1 MVGTAKPSAAARG
14 PRGRGG
20 TVICHAC
27 HAEVPEGAAFCA
39 ACGARVKGAPAPRFC
54 EECGAVLDAD
64 AAFCPSCGAAVG
76 PAARDDAA
84 PVDAAAATAPAATP
98 EPSCP
103 DPADAPAAGPRAAT
117 APAPATVP
125 APAVP
130 APARAEGEEPAV
142 DPFAYVEPAYPDI
155 EPALD
160 ATRAVPA
167 VPAADARP
175 PERSAAPARRGR
187 AVAIAL
193 GVAAVVAL
201 AAGGTWWYLDSQHRQ
216 QLAAEAEAERVASA
230 RHPVLI
236 EASAPGWD
244 TDEGASRLPVRIT
257 GTTAAGEEVDEL
269 QFADSGGEGIELVQ
283 GAYELTVEASPI
295 AADGTVYE
303 VPDQAVELSFTSDI
317 ATELIDATS
326 QGGFALKA
334 IAALDVTDDV
344 VSRAYDAA
352 LLDEGESG
360 ADAAALKEAALARR
374 EEAVREREDQMAAEA
389 LEVEAAGYRLT
400 LPAAWEGRVAVQVDG
415 GVVRVLSDVCPRLEV
430 CRIEVA
436 RGDAGGLGDVSAFT
450 VSPSA
455 PVGQGHYATVHVT
468 NWGWE
473 IAGYNLTGSTDPEDY
488 FTMEEAREIVDLQT
502 GGACTYDEILEARR
516 AGGSHAGAQ
525 AIQRFLSA
533 ELVPSI
539 EPL

>member
-125 APAVP
+125 AP
-130 APARAEGEEPAV
+130 
-142 DPFAYVEPAYPDI
+142 
-155 EPALD
+155 
-160 ATRAVPA
+160 
-167 VPAADARP
+167 
-175 PERSAAPARRGR
+175 AAPARRGR